1 MKIIGHP
8 LIPHQDFSK
17 IQTIQEISHVLPN
30 AMIWWEA
37 SIDQNCALARFC
49 QEHQIPYAVEIQSLR
64 ELLIY
69 TNLDAKYLIAS
80 KQSILPFQSILKEY
94 VLDSLLLCKITE
106 ENEIEN
112 LALQGIDG
120 VIFESLLLSPHNDF

>member
-8 LIPHQDFSK
+8 LIPHQDFSNIK
-17 IQTIQEISHVLPN
+17 TIQDISHVLPN

-37 SIDQNCALARFC
+37 LKDKDCALARFC
-49 QEHQIPYAVEIQSLR
+49 QENQIPYAVEIQSLR

-69 TNLDAKYLIAS
+69 TNLEAKYLIAS
-80 KQSILPFQSILKEY
+80 KKSILPFQSILKEY
-94 VLDSLLLCKITE
+94 VLDSLLLCKISKE
-106 ENEIEN
+106 SEMEN

-120 VIFESLLLSPHNDF
+120 VIFESLLLKTS

>member
-17 IQTIQEISHVLPN
+17 IKSTQDISHVLPD

-37 SIDQNCALARFC
+37 SQDRDCVLARFC
-49 QEHQIPYAVEIQSLR
+49 QENQIPYAVEIQNLK

-69 TNLDAKYLIAS
+69 TNLDAKYLIAP
-80 KQSILPFQSILKEY
+80 KKSILPFQSILKEY
-94 VLDSLLLCKITE
+94 VLDSLLLCRISE
-106 ENEIEN
+106 ESELED

-120 VIFESLLLSPHNDF
+120 VIFESLLLKV